1 MQHNQG
7 WPAPAK
13 LNLFL
18 YITGRRTDGYHQ
30 LQTLFQFIDYC
41 DYLYFIPRIDNK
53 INLVTEFDGVAQHD
67 NLIIK
72 AAMLLLNYAQT
83 HHLIL
88 PENYGVDIT
97 IDKVLPMGGGLG
109 GGSSNAAT
117 TLVALNQIWQLAIS
131 IEQLMIL
138 GRQLGADVPIFIYGH
153 SAFAEGIGDQLQ
165 AVAPIE
171 HWYLVIK
178 PDIAIAT
185 AAIFNHAELK
195 RDSITRELTTL
206 LATPYT
212 NDCEPI
218 VRKLYPVIDSLIN
231 QLSPKTPTRL
241 TGTGSCIFCECSGEQ
256 HAKQLQQSLP
266 RHIASTQLT
275 SFIAK
280 GRNQSPLMDK
290 KV

>member
-41 DYLYFIPRIDNK
+41 DYLYFKPRIDNT
-53 INLVTEFDGVAQHD
+53 INLITEFEGVAQHD

-83 HHLIL
+83 HHLVL

-97 IDKVLPMGGGLG
+97 IDKILPMGGGLG

-117 TLVALNQIWQLAIS
+117 ILVALNQLWRLAIPVKR
-131 IEQLMIL
+131 LMIL
-138 GRQLGADVPIFIYGH
+138 GAQLGADVPIFIYGH

-165 AVAPIE
+165 PVDPIE

-185 AAIFNHAELK
+185 AAIFNHPELK
-195 RDSITRELTTL
+195 RDSKTRDLTTL
-206 LATPYT
+206 LTTPYI
-212 NDCEPI
+212 NDCEQV
-218 VRKLYPVIDSLIN
+218 VRQLYPVIDSLISL
-231 QLSPKTPTRL
+231 LSPKAPTRL
-241 TGTGSCIFCECSGEQ
+241 TGTGSCIFCECSSERQ
-256 HAKQLQQSLP
+256 AQQLQQSLP
-266 RHIASTQLT
+266 QYIATTQLT

-280 GRNQSPLMDK
+280 GLNQSPLIDRN
-290 KV
+290 V